1 MILKTKK
8 FSKTLQFIIFCLLFF
23 IFTGCLGDDINDFT
37 CIEGQE
43 LTDYMNSLDFGTT
56 FKLIDSSYKQCLNKN
71 ESEYKL
77 RIVYLE
83 TDELS
88 GKIVKAYQMYC
99 YDGGSTSY
107 LIDKASRT
115 TIATV
120 SDRRF
125 TDYYFRK
132 FEDELYS
139 RFDEILSPLTIDQGL
154 KKDVSYKIAL
164 KPKLSSFEITS
175 WESDPDGIQ
184 YYKDFNEFEE
194 KNYGVFVYC
203 LINKEMSENSDLE
216 ACFETFYNNL
226 GKESKKMAYHSSM
239 KFYFT
244 TKYSAA
250 DVTLQNLSN
259 EDFFS
264 ESEINKTVIIKS
276 IH

>member
-1 MILKTKK
+1 MILQTKK
-8 FSKTLQFIIFCLLFF
+8 NSKLLQLIFFSVLFSA
-23 IFTGCLGDDINDFT
+23 FTGCLGEDINDFT

-43 LTDYMNSLDFGTT
+43 LTYYMNSLDFGAT
-56 FKLIDSSYKQCLNKN
+56 FKLIDSKYKQCLKKD

-83 TDELS
+83 TDALP
-88 GKIVKAYQMYC
+88 GKTVKAYQLYS
-99 YDGGSTSY
+99 YDGCSSS
-107 LIDKASRT
+107 LIIDKAART
-115 TIATV
+115 TIQTV

-125 TDYYFRK
+125 TDYYFLK

-139 RFDEILSPLTIDQGL
+139 SFDDMLSPLTIDQGL
-154 KKDVSYKIAL
+154 EKDVSYKIAL
-164 KPKLSSFEITS
+164 KPKLSSLEITTR
-175 WESDPDGIQ
+175 ENGYDRIE

-194 KNYGVFVYC
+194 KNDGVFVYC

-264 ESEINKTVIIKS
+264 ESEINKTVIIKT
-276 IH
+276 IN

>member
-1 MILKTKK
+1 MILKTNK

-23 IFTGCLGDDINDFT
+23 IFTGCLGEDINDFT

-43 LTDYMNSLDFGTT
+43 LTDYMNSLDFGAT
-56 FKLIDSSYKQCLNKN
+56 FKLIDSKYKQCLKKD

-83 TDELS
+83 TDALP
-88 GKIVKAYQMYC
+88 GKTVKAYQLYS
-99 YDGGSTSY
+99 YDGCSSS
-107 LIDKASRT
+107 LIIDKAART
-115 TIATV
+115 TIQTV

-125 TDYYFRK
+125 TDYYFLK

-139 RFDEILSPLTIDQGL
+139 SFDDMLSPLTIDQGL
-154 KKDVSYKIAL
+154 EKDVSYKIAL
-164 KPKLSSFEITS
+164 KPKLSSLEITTR
-175 WESDPDGIQ
+175 ENGYDRIE

-194 KNYGVFVYC
+194 KNDGVFVYC

-264 ESEINKTVIIKS
+264 ESEINKTVIIKT
-276 IH
+276 IN